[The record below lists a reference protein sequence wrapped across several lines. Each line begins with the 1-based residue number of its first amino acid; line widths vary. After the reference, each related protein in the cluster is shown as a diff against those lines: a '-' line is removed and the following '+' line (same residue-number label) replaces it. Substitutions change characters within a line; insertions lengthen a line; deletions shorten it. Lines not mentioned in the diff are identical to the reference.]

1 MSAIARTAGTAA
13 RHTLDRRCVY
23 IFPTRHGTMLGA
35 MMMAI
40 LLGSINYDNALGYLL
55 SFLLFGLFLIAMLHT
70 YRNLTGLSYIGAEAI
85 PVFAGTQAQFK
96 LAFDN
101 RGKSPRYSLLLA
113 HWPRM
118 KRRWRRQRRP
128 IVTDSFIAS
137 LAANEIT
144 LATVAVDAPRR
155 GWLNLQRVRITS
167 VFPLGILRTWA
178 YFEDPA
184 KCLVYPQP
192 EGRLPLPINGL
203 PSEAAAS
210 GNSPGNEDFAGFRS
224 YLPGDPI
231 RAIAWK
237 ALARQ
242 EVVLV
247 KRFTSGG
254 SMRVWLQWADCASL
268 NGTEARLKQLAK
280 WVVDAERLGLSFG
293 LEIPRTRIEL
303 GAGATH
309 RHKCLRTLALYDT
322 P

>member
-1 MSAIARTAGTAA
+1 
-13 RHTLDRRCVY
+13 
-23 IFPTRHGTMLGA
+23 MLGA
-35 MMMAI
+35 MMVVI

-70 YRNLTGLSYIGAEAI
+70 YRNLAGLSYLGAEAT
-85 PVFAGTQAQFK
+85 PVFAGSRAQFK
-96 LAFDN
+96 LAIDN

-113 HWPRM
+113 HWPRIDS
-118 KRRWRRQRRP
+118 RWRRRQRRP
-128 IVTDSFIAS
+128 MGNDTLLAS
-137 LAANEIT
+137 LSTSGIT
-144 LATVAVDAPRR
+144 LASVEVEAPTR

-192 EGRLPLPINGL
+192 QGRLPLPIHG
-203 PSEAAAS
+203 PSSEAAAS
-210 GNSPGNEDFAGFRS
+210 GNNPGNEDFAGFRS

-242 EVVLV
+242 ETVLV

-254 SMRVWLQWADCASL
+254 TTRVWLHWDDCVALSD
-268 NGTEARLKQLAK
+268 TEARLKQLTK
-280 WVVDAERLGLSFG
+280 WVVEAERLGLSFG
-293 LEIPRTRIEL
+293 LEIPGQRIEV
-303 GAGATH
+303 GSGATH
-309 RHKCLRTLALYDT
+309 RYNCLRALALYDIQ
-322 P
+322 

>member
-1 MSAIARTAGTAA
+1 MTTTARIAGTTA
-13 RHTLDRRCVY
+13 RHMLDRRCVY
-23 IFPTRHGTMLGA
+23 IFPTRHGAMLGA
-35 MMMAI
+35 MIMVI

-55 SFLLFGLFLIAMLHT
+55 SFLLLGLFLIAMLHT
-70 YRNLTGLSYIGAEAI
+70 YRNLAGLSYIGAKAI
-85 PVFAGTQAQFK
+85 PVFAGSQAQFK

-101 RGKSPRYSLLLA
+101 REKSLRYSLQLA

-118 KRRWRRQRRP
+118 KRRWRRRRRP
-128 IVTDSFIAS
+128 IITDTFIAS

-144 LATVAVDAPRR
+144 LATVTVGAPRR

-167 VFPLGILRTWA
+167 VFPLGVLRTWA
-178 YFEDPA
+178 YFEDTA

-192 EGRLPLPINGL
+192 EGRLPLQIKGL
-203 PSEAAAS
+203 SSEAAAPE
-210 GNSPGNEDFAGFRS
+210 NSPGNEDFAGFRS

-254 SMRVWLQWADCASL
+254 SIRAWLRWVDCASL
-268 NGTEARLKQLAK
+268 NNTEARLRQLAK
-280 WVVDAERLGLSFG
+280 WVVDAERLGLPFG
-293 LEIPRTRIEL
+293 LEMPSTRIEL
-303 GAGATH
+303 GAGPTH
-309 RHKCLRTLALYDT
+309 RHMCLRALALYDT